1 MKSMSATNSS
11 PEQPGQSGNPGQ
23 PGEFDHAGEFRQS
36 GETPPGI
43 TPAGEAASSAVPDAS
58 AGAAAGVGADGTADG
73 TASGAQ
79 PGEARSSAIMAAG
92 TLVSRILGFGKTWML
107 GAALGLGSTVNDTFI
122 NANNLPNLIFLLV
135 AGGVFNAV
143 LVPQIIKASK
153 APDRGADYI
162 SRLLTLAVLV
172 LLSLTLLVTLLAPF
186 VIELTTQGYS
196 PQQKALA
203 VTFAFWCLPQI
214 FFYGLYALLT
224 QVLNANGAF
233 GPAMWAPILNNI
245 VAILGLG
252 MFIWIFGANVANPHT
267 LDNWGETQTILVAGF
282 STLGVIAQTAILLI
296 PVFRLRL
303 GLRPRFGWRGVGLG
317 HAARLS
323 VWTLL
328 TAAVGQLAFLYVM
341 RIATI
346 PGAERLRLQK
356 AGDLD
361 AAALLPGNAVLEV
374 ASQLYLLPHSII
386 ALSLATVLFNRM
398 TRASQDGN
406 RDELRNALSQ
416 GLRTMAVATVFGA
429 LALFALAGP
438 LGMFFSGGLR
448 TDGVML
454 AQTLTILALSTPFMS
469 ANFMMSRVFYA
480 NEDARTPF
488 YIQLVLA
495 LVNVVAAF
503 FIQFLPIDQIIFAI
517 AILYTGGNILSVI
530 VSAFFLRRLLG
541 HLDGPRIANSYIRM
555 GYAALGSA
563 VAGAGALWLLGNYSP
578 VGFVWTNRL
587 TALVTIVVVGP
598 VMLAVY
604 LLLLKLFRVTELQD
618 LLRPLLGRLGR
629 GAAAPAAAPGG
640 DSGGAASASGRASAP
655 ASSERP
661 TAERATVSMD
671 TGLIPRIS
679 GEFDSASFR
688 AGPAPLPE
696 REEAGNRGEAKY
708 LPEEELPGSTRGGRL
723 RDEIPLPGR
732 RTFQG
737 KPGQNPYFRPGRK
750 RKK

>member
-1 MKSMSATNSS
+1 MKSMSATNFPSDRS
-11 PEQPGQSGNPGQ
+11 GRPDDAAPDGVPPEPAAPDIAQ
-23 PGEFDHAGEFRQS
+23 
-36 GETPPGI
+36 
-43 TPAGEAASSAVPDAS
+43 PAG
-58 AGAAAGVGADGTADG
+58 AGASET
-73 TASGAQ
+73 
-79 PGEARSSAIMAAG
+79 RSSAIMAAG
-92 TLVSRILGFGKTWML
+92 TLVSRFLGFGKTWML
-107 GAALGLGSTVNDTFI
+107 GTALGLGSTVNDTFI

-162 SRLLTLAVLV
+162 SRLLTLAVL
-172 LLSLTLLVTLLAPF
+172 LLFGLTALVTLAAPG

-203 VTFAFWCLPQI
+203 VAFAFWCLPQI

-233 GPAMWAPILNNI
+233 GPAMWAPILNNL
-245 VAILGLG
+245 VAIAGLG
-252 MFIWIFGANVANPHT
+252 MFIWIFGTNELSPHT
-267 LDNWGETQTILVAGF
+267 LDNWGATQTLLVAGF
-282 STLGVIAQTAILLI
+282 STIGVLSQTAILLV
-296 PVFRLRL
+296 PVFRLKL

-346 PGAERLRLQK
+346 PGAERIRLQQ
-356 AGDLD
+356 AGDPS
-361 AAALLPGNAVLEV
+361 AYTLPGNAVLEV

-406 RDELRNALSQ
+406 RAELRDALSH

-448 TDGVML
+448 QDGVML

-488 YIQLVLA
+488 YVQLLLA
-495 LVNVVAAF
+495 VVYVAGAF
-503 FIQFLPIDQIIFAI
+503 AIQFLPVGQIIYAI
-517 AILYTGGNILSVI
+517 AVLYMVGNILSVVI
-530 VSAFFLRRLLG
+530 SAFFLRRMLG
-541 HLDGPRIANSYIRM
+541 HLDGARIANSYIRM

-563 VAGAGALWLLGNYSP
+563 IAGAGALWLMGSYNP
-578 VGFVWTNRL
+578 DGFAWQNRL
-587 TALVTIVVVGP
+587 TALVTVVVVGP
-598 VMLAVY
+598 VMLVVY
-604 LLLLKLFRVTELQD
+604 FFLLKLFRVSELSD
-618 LLRPLLGRLGR
+618 MLRPLLGRLGR
-629 GAAAPAAAPGG
+629 GGRGAAPDAG
-640 DSGGAASASGRASAP
+640 DTPSSPP
-655 ASSERP
+655 AEGVDGEHSHRP
-661 TAERATVSMD
+661 ERATTSVD

-679 GEFDSASFR
+679 GEFDAVSFR
-688 AGPAPLPE
+688 AGPDPE
-696 REEAGNRGEAKY
+696 RGAHRPDTYDGAAVQGADRDY
-708 LPEEELPGSTRGGRL
+708 LPDEDQPGTARGGLL
-723 RDEIPLPGR
+723 REQIPLPGR
-732 RTFQG
+732 RTYQG
-737 KPGQNPYFRPGRK
+737 KAGENPYFRTRRK

>member
-1 MKSMSATNSS
+1 MSASNFPSDQAGRAGGAPDGVPADGVPLDGAPQAAAPLDSATQDSAPAETAHLAAPVDGS
-11 PEQPGQSGNPGQ
+11 PLDGGQ
-23 PGEFDHAGEFRQS
+23 
-36 GETPPGI
+36 
-43 TPAGEAASSAVPDAS
+43 
-58 AGAAAGVGADGTADG
+58 AGAEQ
-73 TASGAQ
+73 AS
-79 PGEARSSAIMAAG
+79 ETRSSAIMAAG
-92 TLVSRILGFGKTWML
+92 TLVSRFLGFGKTWML
-107 GAALGLGSTVNDTFI
+107 GTALGLGSTVNDTFI

-162 SRLLTLAVLV
+162 SRLLTLAVL
-172 LLSLTLLVTLLAPF
+172 LLLGLTALVTLAAPW

-203 VTFAFWCLPQI
+203 VAFAFWCLPQI

-233 GPAMWAPILNNI
+233 GPAMWAPILNNL
-245 VAILGLG
+245 VAIAGLG
-252 MFIWIFGANVANPHT
+252 MFIWIFGSNEINAHT
-267 LDNWGETQTILVAGF
+267 LDNWGDTQTLLVAGF
-282 STLGVIAQTAILLI
+282 STIGVVSQTAILMI
-296 PVFRLRL
+296 PVIRLKL

-317 HAARLS
+317 QAAKLS

-346 PGAERLRLQK
+346 PGAERIRLQQ
-356 AGDLD
+356 AGDP
-361 AAALLPGNAVLEV
+361 AAYMLPGNAVLEV

-406 RDELRNALSQ
+406 RAELRDALSH

-448 TDGVML
+448 QDGVML

-488 YIQLVLA
+488 YIQLLLA
-495 LVNVVAAF
+495 VVYVAGAF
-503 FIQFLPIDQIIFAI
+503 AIQFLPVNQIIYAI
-517 AILYTGGNILSVI
+517 AVLYMVGNILSVVI
-530 VSAFFLRRLLG
+530 SAFFLRRLLG
-541 HLDGPRIANSYIRM
+541 HLDGARIANSYIRM

-563 VAGAGALWLLGNYSP
+563 IAGAGALWLMGSYSP
-578 VGFVWTNRL
+578 DGFAWRDRL
-587 TALVTIVVVGP
+587 TALITVIVVGP
-598 VMLAVY
+598 IMLVAYFV
-604 LLLLKLFRVTELQD
+604 LLKLFRVSELRD

-629 GAAAPAAAPGG
+629 GGAAAPAAEDGTPPSDDTSGAGSDDPRRRAP
-640 DSGGAASASGRASAP
+640 
-655 ASSERP
+655 
-661 TAERATVSMD
+661 ERATTSVD

-679 GEFDSASFR
+679 GEFDAVSFR
-688 AGPAPLPE
+688 AGPVPE
-696 REEAGNRGEAKY
+696 RGAGRREPADGEDHSGGDGTY
-708 LPEEELPGSTRGGRL
+708 LPGEDQPSTARGGLL
-723 RDEIPLPGR
+723 RDQIPLPGR

-737 KPGQNPYFRPGRK
+737 KPGENPNFRPRRP

>member
-1 MKSMSATNSS
+1 MKQMSATNSAS
-11 PEQPGQSGNPGQ
+11 PGSGPT
-23 PGEFDHAGEFRQS
+23 DS
-36 GETPPGI
+36 K
-43 TPAGEAASSAVPDAS
+43 
-58 AGAAAGVGADGTADG
+58 
-73 TASGAQ
+73 GAQ
-79 PGEARSSAIMAAG
+79 RGEARSSAIMAAG
-92 TLVSRILGFGKTWML
+92 TLVSRFLGFGKTWML

-172 LLSLTLLVTLLAPF
+172 LLSLTLLVTLLAPW

-196 PQQKALA
+196 PEQKSLA
-203 VTFAFWCLPQI
+203 VSFAFWCLPQI

-245 VAILGLG
+245 VAIAGLG
-252 MFIWIFGANVANPHT
+252 MFIWVLGPNLTNPHT
-267 LDNWGETQTILVAGF
+267 LDSWGSFQTLLIAGF
-282 STLGVIAQTAILLI
+282 STIGVVAQTAILLV

-317 HAARLS
+317 QAARLS

-346 PGAERLRLQK
+346 PGAERLRLEH
-356 AGDLD
+356 AGDP
-361 AAALLPGNAVLEV
+361 AAELLPGNAVLEV

-398 TRASQDGN
+398 TRASQEGN
-406 RDELRNALSQ
+406 RAGLRDALSH

-438 LGMFFSGGLR
+438 LGMFFSGGER
-448 TDGVML
+448 QDGVML

-488 YIQLVLA
+488 FIQLVLA

-503 FIQFLPIDQIIFAI
+503 AIQFLPFGQIIFAI

-530 VSAFFLRRLLG
+530 VSATFLRRLLG

-563 VAGAGALWLLGNYSP
+563 LTGAVALWLMGSYSAD
-578 VGFVWTNRL
+578 GFAWSGRIE
-587 TALVTIVVVGP
+587 ALVTIVVVGP
-598 VMLAVY
+598 MMLVTY
-604 LLLLKLFRVTELQD
+604 FFLLKIFHVTELRD
-618 LLRPLLGRLGR
+618 LLQPLLGRLGR
-629 GAAAPAAAPGG
+629 GRGSAPAARVTAEAADGIPSDATAPRE
-640 DSGGAASASGRASAP
+640 RATP
-655 ASSERP
+655 
-661 TAERATVSMD
+661 ERATVSVD

-679 GEFDSASFR
+679 GEFDAASFR
-688 AGPAPLPE
+688 AGPQIEEPAENHEQRPPE
-696 REEAGNRGEAKY
+696 STDGY
-708 LPEEELPGSTRGGRL
+708 LPAEDVPNTARGSIVRE
-723 RDEIPLPGR
+723 EIPLPGR
-732 RTFQG
+732 RTYQG
-737 KPGQNPYFRPGRK
+737 TAGHNPYFRHRRK
-750 RKK
+750 RKR

>member
-1 MKSMSATNSS
+1 MKAMSAANPAS
-11 PEQPGQSGNPGQ
+11 PEPGSARSKTEPKAVQQ
-23 PGEFDHAGEFRQS
+23 
-36 GETPPGI
+36 GET
-43 TPAGEAASSAVPDAS
+43 
-58 AGAAAGVGADGTADG
+58 
-73 TASGAQ
+73 
-79 PGEARSSAIMAAG
+79 RSSAIMAAG
-92 TLVSRILGFGKTWML
+92 TLVSRFLGFGKTWML

-172 LLSLTLLVTLLAPF
+172 LLSLTLLVTLLAPW

-196 PQQKALA
+196 AEQKSLA
-203 VTFAFWCLPQI
+203 VSFAFWCLPQI

-233 GPAMWAPILNNI
+233 GPAMWAPIMNNI
-245 VAILGLG
+245 VAIAGLG
-252 MFIWIFGANVANPHT
+252 MFIWILGANIANPHT
-267 LDNWGETQTILVAGF
+267 LDNWGAFQTFLVAGF
-282 STLGVIAQTAILLI
+282 STIGVVAQTAILLI

-303 GLRPRFGWRGVGLG
+303 GLRPKFGWRGVGLG
-317 HAARLS
+317 QAAKLS

-346 PGAERLRLQK
+346 PGAERLRLEH
-356 AGDLD
+356 AGDP
-361 AAALLPGNAVLEV
+361 AAGFMPGNAVLEV

-398 TRASQDGN
+398 ARASQDGN
-406 RDELRNALSQ
+406 RAELRDALSH

-438 LGMFFSGGLR
+438 LGMFFSGGNVQ
-448 TDGVML
+448 DGVML

-495 LVNVVAAF
+495 IVNVVAAF
-503 FIQFLPIDQIIFAI
+503 CIQFLPYDRIIFAI
-517 AILYTGGNILSVI
+517 AILYMAGNILSVI
-530 VSAFFLRRLLG
+530 VSASFLRRLLG

-563 VAGAGALWLLGNYSP
+563 VAGAGALWLMGSYSAD
-578 VGFVWTNRL
+578 GFAWSGRIQ
-587 TALVTIVVVGP
+587 ALVTIIVVGP
-598 VMLAVY
+598 VMLVAY
-604 LLLLKLFRVTELQD
+604 LFLLKLFHVTELRD
-618 LLRPLLGRLGR
+618 LLQPLLGRLGR
-629 GAAAPAAAPGG
+629 RAAPA
-640 DSGGAASASGRASAP
+640 SP
-655 ASSERP
+655 AV
-661 TAERATVSMD
+661 TAEGTAAGTVRDRTTPARATVSVD

-679 GEFDSASFR
+679 GEFDAASFR
-688 AGPAPLPE
+688 AGPQV
-696 REEAGNRGEAKY
+696 EEPTANHSEPQPTSPDGY
-708 LPEEELPGSTRGGRL
+708 LPAEEVPSTARGSVL
-723 RDEIPLPGR
+723 REEIPLPGR
-732 RTFQG
+732 RTYQG
-737 KPGQNPYFRPGRK
+737 TVGRNPYFSRRSQSRR
-750 RKK
+750 RKKR

>member
-1 MKSMSATNSS
+1 MKTMSSAK
-11 PEQPGQSGNPGQ
+11 P
-23 PGEFDHAGEFRQS
+23 
-36 GETPPGI
+36 
-43 TPAGEAASSAVPDAS
+43 TPAHSGSADSQAV
-58 AGAAAGVGADGTADG
+58 
-73 TASGAQ
+73 Q

-92 TLVSRILGFGKTWML
+92 TLVSRFLGFAKTWML
-107 GAALGLGSTVNDTFI
+107 AAALGLGSTVNDTFI

-153 APDRGADYI
+153 APDRGSDYI

-172 LLSLTLLVTLLAPF
+172 LLSLTLLVTLFAPW

-203 VTFAFWCLPQI
+203 VSFAFWCLPQI

-224 QVLNANGAF
+224 QVLNAHGAF

-245 VAILGLG
+245 VAIAGLG
-252 MFIWIFGANVANPHT
+252 MFIGIMGANAVNPHT
-267 LDNWGETQTILVAGF
+267 IENWGSSQTLLVAGF
-282 STLGVIAQTAILLI
+282 STIGVIAQTAILLV

-317 HAARLS
+317 HAAKLS
-323 VWTLL
+323 VWTLA

-346 PGAERLRLQK
+346 PGAERLRLQE
-356 AGDLD
+356 AGDPG
-361 AAALLPGNAVLEV
+361 AAALPGNAVLEV

-398 TRASQDGN
+398 TRASQDG
-406 RDELRNALSQ
+406 DQAALRNALSH

-438 LGMFFSGGLR
+438 LGMFFSGGVR
-448 TDGVML
+448 QDGVML

-488 YIQLVLA
+488 FIQLVLA

-503 FIQFLPIDQIIFAI
+503 LIQFLPFDQIIFAI
-517 AILYTGGNILSVI
+517 AILYTFGNILSVI
-530 VSAFFLRRLLG
+530 VSAAFLRRLLG

-563 VAGAGALWLLGNYSP
+563 LAGAVALWLLGSYHPDGFAWSSP
-578 VGFVWTNRL
+578 IAAF
-587 TALVTIVVVGP
+587 VTIAVVGP
-598 VMLAVY
+598 VMLAAY
-604 LLLLKLFRVTELQD
+604 LVLLKLFRVTELRD
-618 LLRPLLGRLGR
+618 LLQPLMGRLRRGNAPGAGPEDGR
-629 GAAAPAAAPGG
+629 AAPSHGLDTAAGQP
-640 DSGGAASASGRASAP
+640 
-655 ASSERP
+655 RP
-661 TAERATVSMD
+661 ERATVSVD

-679 GEFDSASFR
+679 GEFDAASFR
-688 AGPAPLPE
+688 AGPDLALQDEFAGRGTEPE
-696 REEAGNRGEAKY
+696 GGY
-708 LPEEELPGSTRGGRL
+708 LPDEDVPSTAQGGLGRG
-723 RDEIPLPGR
+723 DVPLPGR
-732 RTFQG
+732 RTYQG
-737 KPGQNPYFRPGRK
+737 PVGRNPYFPFGH
-750 RKK
+750 KKKK

>member
-1 MKSMSATNSS
+1 MKTMSPAKSTPSS
-11 PEQPGQSGNPGQ
+11 SG
-23 PGEFDHAGEFRQS
+23 
-36 GETPPGI
+36 
-43 TPAGEAASSAVPDAS
+43 AASSP
-58 AGAAAGVGADGTADG
+58 AAH
-73 TASGAQ
+73 
-79 PGEARSSAIMAAG
+79 PGETRSSAVMAAG
-92 TLVSRILGFGKTWML
+92 TLVSRFLGFGKTWML

-172 LLSLTLLVTLLAPF
+172 LLTLTLLVTLLAPW

-196 PQQKALA
+196 PQQKSLA
-203 VTFAFWCLPQI
+203 VSFAFWCLPQI

-233 GPAMWAPILNNI
+233 GPAMWAPIMNNI
-245 VAILGLG
+245 VAIAGLG
-252 MFIWIFGANVANPHT
+252 MFIGILGANVSNPHT
-267 LDNWGETQTILVAGF
+267 LDNWGAFQTFLVAGF
-282 STLGVIAQTAILLI
+282 STIGVIAQTAILLI
-296 PVFRLRL
+296 PVLRLKL

-317 HAARLS
+317 QAARLS
-323 VWTLL
+323 VWTLA

-346 PGAERLRLQK
+346 PGAERLRLEH
-356 AGDLD
+356 AGDP
-361 AAALLPGNAVLEV
+361 AADTLPGNAVLEV

-406 RDELRNALSQ
+406 RNELRSALSH

-438 LGMFFSGGLR
+438 LGMFFSGGER
-448 TDGVML
+448 QDGVML

-488 YIQLVLA
+488 MIQLVLA

-503 FIQFLPIDQIIFAI
+503 LIQFLPFDQIIFAI

-541 HLDGPRIANSYIRM
+541 HLDGPRVANSYIRM

-563 VAGAGALWLLGNYSP
+563 IAAALALWLMGSYNP
-578 VGFVWTNRL
+578 DGFAWSSRPA
-587 TALVTIVVVGP
+587 ALVTIVVVGP

-604 LLLLKLFRVTELQD
+604 LFLLRIFHVTELRD
-618 LLRPLLGRLGR
+618 LLQPLLGRLRRGPAAEPGPR
-629 GAAAPAAAPGG
+629 TPAEGAAA
-640 DSGGAASASGRASAP
+640 
-655 ASSERP
+655 ERP
-661 TAERATVSMD
+661 TPGRATVSVD

-679 GEFDSASFR
+679 GEFDAASFR
-688 AGPAPLPE
+688 AGPDLRGRDDFPDGQAAG
-696 REEAGNRGEAKY
+696 REAGY
-708 LPEEELPGSTRGGRL
+708 LPEEDLPATAQGGLGRA
-723 RDEIPLPGR
+723 EIPLPGR
-732 RTFQG
+732 RTYQG
-737 KPGQNPYFRPGRK
+737 PAGHNPHFPSE
-750 RKK
+750 RKKKK

>member
-1 MKSMSATNSS
+1 MSATNFPSDKAR
-11 PEQPGQSGNPGQ
+11 G
-23 PGEFDHAGEFRQS
+23 AGETQ
-36 GETPPGI
+36 PN
-43 TPAGEAASSAVPDAS
+43 A
-58 AGAAAGVGADGTADG
+58 
-73 TASGAQ
+73 AQ
-79 PGEARSSAIMAAG
+79 PGETRSSAIMAAG
-92 TLVSRILGFGKTWML
+92 TLVSRFLGFGKTWML
-107 GAALGLGSTVNDTFI
+107 GAALGLSSTVNDTFI

-162 SRLLTLAVLV
+162 SRLLTLAVL
-172 LLSLTLLVTLLAPF
+172 LLLGLTALVTLAAPW
-186 VIELTTQGYS
+186 IIDLTTQGYS
-196 PQQKALA
+196 PQQKSLA
-203 VTFAFWCLPQI
+203 IAFAFWCLPQI

-233 GPAMWAPILNNI
+233 GPAMWAPILNNV
-245 VAILGLG
+245 VAIGGLG
-252 MFIWIFGANVANPHT
+252 MFIWIYGANEINPHT
-267 LDNWGETQTILVAGF
+267 LDNWGPSQTLLVAGF
-282 STLGVIAQTAILLI
+282 SSIGVVAQTAILLI
-296 PVFRLRL
+296 PVFRLKL

-317 HAARLS
+317 QAAKLS

-346 PGAERLRLQK
+346 PGAERLRLER
-356 AGDLD
+356 AGDP
-361 AAALLPGNAVLEV
+361 AADFLPGNAVLEV

-406 RDELRNALSQ
+406 KAELRDALSH

-438 LGMFFSGGLR
+438 LGMFFSGGEKQ
-448 TDGVML
+448 DGVML

-488 YIQLVLA
+488 YIQLLLA
-495 LVNVVAAF
+495 VVYVAGAF
-503 FIQFLPIDQIIFAI
+503 AIQFLPVGQVIYAI
-517 AILYTGGNILSVI
+517 AILYMVGNILSVVI
-530 VSAFFLRRLLG
+530 SAFFLRRLLG

-555 GYAALGSA
+555 GYAGLGSA
-563 VAGAGALWLLGNYSP
+563 LAGAGALWLMGSYSP
-578 VGFVWTNRL
+578 DGFAWRDRL
-587 TALVTIVVVGP
+587 AALVTVVVVGP
-598 VMLAVY
+598 VMLVAY
-604 LLLLKLFRVTELQD
+604 LFLLKIFHVSELRD
-618 LLRPLLGRLGR
+618 LMRPLMGRLGR
-629 GAAAPAAAPGG
+629 PAPAGPTDTGPGTPPSPA
-640 DSGGAASASGRASAP
+640 SGGTPGTGHATP
-655 ASSERP
+655 ERTTP
-661 TAERATVSMD
+661 ERATVSVD

-679 GEFDSASFR
+679 GEFDAVSFR
-688 AGPAPLPE
+688 AGPVPE
-696 REEAGNRGEAKY
+696 RAPEPVLPVGPGNGAGGEY
-708 LPEEELPGSTRGGRL
+708 LPAEDVPGTARGGLL

-737 KPGQNPYFRPGRK
+737 PAGQNPHFKPRRP

>member
-1 MKSMSATNSS
+1 MSATNFPSDRS
-11 PEQPGQSGNPGQ
+11 GRPDDAAPDGVPPEPAAPDQP
-23 PGEFDHAGEFRQS
+23 A
-36 GETPPGI
+36 
-43 TPAGEAASSAVPDAS
+43 
-58 AGAAAGVGADGTADG
+58 
-73 TASGAQ
+73 ASGAS
-79 PGEARSSAIMAAG
+79 ETRSSAIMAAG
-92 TLVSRILGFGKTWML
+92 TLVSRFLGFGKTWML
-107 GAALGLGSTVNDTFI
+107 GTALGLGSTVNDTFI

-162 SRLLTLAVLV
+162 SRLLTLAVL
-172 LLSLTLLVTLLAPF
+172 LLLGLTALVTLAAPA

-233 GPAMWAPILNNI
+233 GPAMWAPILNNV
-245 VAILGLG
+245 VAIAGLG
-252 MFIWIFGANVANPHT
+252 MFIWIFGTNEFNPHT
-267 LDNWGETQTILVAGF
+267 LDNWGSTQTLLVAGF
-282 STLGVIAQTAILLI
+282 STIGVLSQTAILMV
-296 PVFRLRL
+296 PVFRLKL

-323 VWTLL
+323 IWTLL

-346 PGAERLRLQK
+346 PGAERIRLQQ
-356 AGDLD
+356 AGDP
-361 AAALLPGNAVLEV
+361 AAGILPGNAVLEV

-406 RDELRNALSQ
+406 RAELRDALSH

-438 LGMFFSGGLR
+438 LGMFFSGGSR
-448 TDGVML
+448 QDGVML

-488 YIQLVLA
+488 YVQLLLA
-495 LVNVVAAF
+495 VVYVAGAF
-503 FIQFLPIDQIIFAI
+503 AIQFLPVGQIIYAI
-517 AILYTGGNILSVI
+517 AVLYMVGNILSVVI
-530 VSAFFLRRLLG
+530 SAFFLRRMLG
-541 HLDGPRIANSYIRM
+541 HLDGARIANSYIRM

-563 VAGAGALWLLGNYSP
+563 IAGAGALWLMGSYTP
-578 VGFVWTNRL
+578 DGFAWQNRL
-587 TALVTIVVVGP
+587 TALVTVVVVGP
-598 VMLAVY
+598 VMLVVY
-604 LLLLKLFRVTELQD
+604 FFLLRLFRVSELSD
-618 LLRPLLGRLGR
+618 MLRPLLGRFGR
-629 GAAAPAAAPGG
+629 GGPAPASDAG
-640 DSGGAASASGRASAP
+640 DTPSSAP
-655 ASSERP
+655 ANGSNAEPGRRP
-661 TAERATVSMD
+661 ERATTSVD

-679 GEFDSASFR
+679 GEFDAVSFR
-688 AGPAPLPE
+688 AGPDPE
-696 REEAGNRGEAKY
+696 
-708 LPEEELPGSTRGGRL
+708 RGGRHPETYDGGAPQGADADYL
-723 RDEIPLPGR
+723 PAEDQPSTARGGLLSEEIPLPGR
-732 RTFQG
+732 RTYQG
-737 KPGQNPYFRPGRK
+737 KAGENPYFKNRRP

>member
-1 MKSMSATNSS
+1 MSSAKPT
-11 PEQPGQSGNPGQ
+11 PAHSGAA
-23 PGEFDHAGEFRQS
+23 DSKAVQS
-36 GETPPGI
+36 GE
-43 TPAGEAASSAVPDAS
+43 V
-58 AGAAAGVGADGTADG
+58 
-73 TASGAQ
+73 
-79 PGEARSSAIMAAG
+79 RSSAIMAAG
-92 TLVSRILGFGKTWML
+92 TLVSRFLGFAKTWML
-107 GAALGLGSTVNDTFI
+107 AAALGLGSTVNDTFI

-153 APDRGADYI
+153 APDKGSDYI

-172 LLSLTLLVTLLAPF
+172 LLALTLAVTLLAPW

-203 VTFAFWCLPQI
+203 VSFAFWCLPQI

-224 QVLNANGAF
+224 QVLNAHGAF

-245 VAILGLG
+245 VAIAGLG
-252 MFIWIFGANVANPHT
+252 MFIWMFGVNVANPHT
-267 LDNWGETQTILVAGF
+267 LDTWDSTQTFLVAGF
-282 STLGVIAQTAILLI
+282 STIGVIAQTAILLI

-323 VWTLL
+323 VWTLA

-346 PGAERLRLQK
+346 PGAERLRLEQ
-356 AGDLD
+356 AGDP
-361 AAALLPGNAVLEV
+361 AADTLPGNAVLEV

-398 TRASQDGN
+398 TRASQDG
-406 RDELRNALSQ
+406 DHAALRNALSH

-438 LGMFFSGGLR
+438 LGMFFSGGDKQ
-448 TDGVML
+448 DGVML

-488 YIQLVLA
+488 FIQLVLA

-503 FIQFLPIDQIIFAI
+503 SIQFLPFDQIIFAI

-530 VSAFFLRRLLG
+530 VSAVFLRRLLG

-563 VAGAGALWLLGNYSP
+563 LAGAGALWLLGSYSP
-578 VGFVWTNRL
+578 DGFAWSTPIA
-587 TALVTIVVVGP
+587 ALVTIAVVGP
-598 VMLAVY
+598 VMLAAY
-604 LLLLKLFRVTELQD
+604 LLLLKLFRVTELSD
-618 LLRPLLGRLGR
+618 LLQPLLGGCAAGRPRSPAPMSCRTAPPQRGR
-629 GAAAPAAAPGG
+629 GPNAPRSRWTP
-640 DSGGAASASGRASAP
+640 
-655 ASSERP
+655 
-661 TAERATVSMD
+661 
-671 TGLIPRIS
+671 
-679 GEFDSASFR
+679 ASFR
-688 AGPAPLPE
+688 EFRGIRRRILPC
-696 REEAGNRGEAKY
+696 
-708 LPEEELPGSTRGGRL
+708 
-723 RDEIPLPGR
+723 
-732 RTFQG
+732 
-737 KPGQNPYFRPGRK
+737 RPGPW
-750 RKK
+750 

>member
-1 MKSMSATNSS
+1 MKTMSAAKPSS
-11 PEQPGQSGNPGQ
+11 EK
-23 PGEFDHAGEFRQS
+23 
-36 GETPPGI
+36 
-43 TPAGEAASSAVPDAS
+43 PAPS
-58 AGAAAGVGADGTADG
+58 GAAA
-73 TASGAQ
+73 AQ
-79 PGEARSSAIMAAG
+79 AAHPGEARSSAVMAAG
-92 TLVSRILGFGKTWML
+92 TLVSRFLGFGKTWML
-107 GAALGLGSTVNDTFI
+107 AAALGLGSTVTDTFI

-162 SRLLTLAVLV
+162 SRLLTLAVIV
-172 LLSLTLLVTLLAPF
+172 LLSLTLLVTLLAPW

-196 PQQKALA
+196 PQQKSLA
-203 VTFAFWCLPQI
+203 VSFAFWCLPQI

-245 VAILGLG
+245 VAIAGLG
-252 MFIWIFGANVANPHT
+252 MFIWILGDASNPHT
-267 LDNWGETQTILVAGF
+267 LDNWGPFQTFLVAGF
-282 STLGVIAQTAILLI
+282 STIGVIAQTAILLV

-317 HAARLS
+317 QAAKLS
-323 VWTLL
+323 VWTLA
-328 TAAVGQLAFLYVM
+328 TAAAGQLAFLYVM

-346 PGAERLRLQK
+346 PGAERLRLDR
-356 AGDLD
+356 AGDH
-361 AAALLPGNAVLEV
+361 AAAATLPGNAVLEV

-406 RDELRNALSQ
+406 RAELRRALSH

-438 LGMFFSGGLR
+438 LGMFFSGGHR
-448 TDGVML
+448 QDGVML

-488 YIQLVLA
+488 FIQLVLA
-495 LVNVVAAF
+495 VVNVVAAF
-503 FIQFLPIDQIIFAI
+503 FIQFLPFDQIIFAI
-517 AILYTGGNILSVI
+517 ALLYTGGNILSVI

-541 HLDGPRIANSYIRM
+541 NLDGPRVASSYIRM

-563 VAGAGALWLLGNYSP
+563 VAGAGALWLLGSYNP
-578 VGFVWTNRL
+578 DGFAWSSRPA
-587 TALVTIVVVGP
+587 ALVTVVVVGP
-598 VMLAVY
+598 AMLAVY
-604 LLLLKLFRVTELQD
+604 FVLLKVLRVTELRD
-618 LLRPLLGRLGR
+618 LLQPLLGRLR
-629 GAAAPAAAPGG
+629 RTPAAPGPETG
-640 DSGGAASASGRASAP
+640 PDTGGVAAVRRVPAPDRAAP
-655 ASSERP
+655 
-661 TAERATVSMD
+661 ERATTSVD

-679 GEFDSASFR
+679 GEFDAASFR
-688 AGPAPLPE
+688 AGPEL
-696 REEAGNRGEAKY
+696 RGGDAQGWGAHGGY
-708 LPEEELPGSTRGGRL
+708 LPEEELPSTAQGSQGRP
-723 RDEIPLPGR
+723 EIPLPGR
-732 RTFQG
+732 RTYQG
-737 KPGQNPYFRPGRK
+737 QAGHNPYFPFGR
-750 RKK
+750 RKKK

>member
-1 MKSMSATNSS
+1 MKAMSAANQAS
-11 PEQPGQSGNPGQ
+11 PEPG
-23 PGEFDHAGEFRQS
+23 
-36 GETPPGI
+36 
-43 TPAGEAASSAVPDAS
+43 SAESKTESRTV
-58 AGAAAGVGADGTADG
+58 
-73 TASGAQ
+73 Q
-79 PGEARSSAIMAAG
+79 HGEARSSAIMAAG
-92 TLVSRILGFGKTWML
+92 TLVSRFLGFGKTWML
-107 GAALGLGSTVNDTFI
+107 GFALGLGSTVNDTFI

-153 APDRGADYI
+153 GPDRGADYI

-172 LLSLTLLVTLLAPF
+172 LLSLTLVVTLLAPW

-196 PQQKALA
+196 PEQKSLA
-203 VTFAFWCLPQI
+203 VSFAFWCLPQI

-233 GPAMWAPILNNI
+233 GPAMWAPILNNV
-245 VAILGLG
+245 VAIAGLG
-252 MFIWIFGANVANPHT
+252 MFMVILGPNLTNPHT
-267 LDNWGETQTILVAGF
+267 LDNWGPTQTFLVAGF
-282 STLGVIAQTAILLI
+282 STIGVVAQTAILLV

-317 HAARLS
+317 QAAKLS

-346 PGAERLRLQK
+346 PGAERLRLEH
-356 AGDLD
+356 AGEL
-361 AAALLPGNAVLEV
+361 AAAAMLPGNAVLEV

-398 TRASQDGN
+398 TRAVQDGN
-406 RDELRNALSQ
+406 RNELRDALSH

-438 LGMFFSGGLR
+438 LGMFFSGGKEQ
-448 TDGVML
+448 DGVML

-503 FIQFLPIDQIIFAI
+503 SIQFLPVGQIIFAI

-530 VSAFFLRRLLG
+530 VSAHFLRRLLG

-563 VAGAGALWLLGNYSP
+563 VAGAGALWLMGSYSAD
-578 VGFVWTNRL
+578 GFAWSGRIE
-587 TALVTIVVVGP
+587 ALVTIVIVGP
-598 VMLAVY
+598 VMLVVY
-604 LLLLKLFRVTELQD
+604 LFLLKLFHVTELRD
-618 LLRPLLGRLGR
+618 LLQPLLGRLGR
-629 GAAAPAAAPGG
+629 RAGATAAQAGSATGTPAGTVRETAAP
-640 DSGGAASASGRASAP
+640 
-655 ASSERP
+655 
-661 TAERATVSMD
+661 ERATVSVD

-679 GEFDSASFR
+679 GEFDAASFR
-688 AGPAPLPE
+688 AGPQVEGPADDHSAPQP
-696 REEAGNRGEAKY
+696 ASPDGY
-708 LPEEELPGSTRGGRL
+708 LPAEEVPNTARGSFARE
-723 RDEIPLPGR
+723 EIPLPGR
-732 RTFQG
+732 RTYQG
-737 KPGQNPYFRPGRK
+737 TAGRNPYFSRRPESR
-750 RKK
+750 RKKKR

>member
-1 MKSMSATNSS
+1 MSATNFPSDKAGR
-11 PEQPGQSGNPGQ
+11 PG
-23 PGEFDHAGEFRQS
+23 D
-36 GETPPGI
+36 
-43 TPAGEAASSAVPDAS
+43 AVPDGVPPEPAGPDTTPGAVAAS
-58 AGAAAGVGADGTADG
+58 ET
-73 TASGAQ
+73 
-79 PGEARSSAIMAAG
+79 RSSAIMAAG
-92 TLVSRILGFGKTWML
+92 TLVSRFLGFGKTWML
-107 GAALGLGSTVNDTFI
+107 GTALGLGSTVNDTFI

-162 SRLLTLAVLV
+162 SRLLTLAVL
-172 LLSLTLLVTLLAPF
+172 LLLGLTALVTLAAPW
-186 VIELTTQGYS
+186 VIELTTQGYT

-203 VTFAFWCLPQI
+203 VAFAFWCLPQI

-233 GPAMWAPILNNI
+233 GPAMWAPILNNL
-245 VAILGLG
+245 VAIAGLG
-252 MFIWIFGANVANPHT
+252 MFIWIFGANEVNPHT
-267 LDNWGETQTILVAGF
+267 LDNWGDTQTLLVAGF
-282 STLGVIAQTAILLI
+282 STIGVVSQTAILMI
-296 PVFRLRL
+296 PVMRLKL
-303 GLRPRFGWRGVGLG
+303 GIRPRFGWRGVGLG
-317 HAARLS
+317 QAARLS

-346 PGAERLRLQK
+346 PGAERIRLQQ
-356 AGDLD
+356 AGDP
-361 AAALLPGNAVLEV
+361 AAYMLPGNAVLEV

-406 RDELRNALSQ
+406 RDELRDALSH

-448 TDGVML
+448 QDGVML

-488 YIQLVLA
+488 YVQLLLA
-495 LVNVVAAF
+495 VVYVAGAF
-503 FIQFLPIDQIIFAI
+503 AIQFLPVTQIIYAI
-517 AILYTGGNILSVI
+517 AVLYMVGNILSVVI
-530 VSAFFLRRLLG
+530 SAWFLRRLLG

-563 VAGAGALWLLGNYSP
+563 IAGAGALWLLGSYSP
-578 VGFVWTNRL
+578 DGFAWRDRL
-587 TALVTIVVVGP
+587 TALITVVVVGP
-598 VMLAVY
+598 IMLVAY
-604 LLLLKLFRVTELQD
+604 FFLLKLFRVSELRD

-629 GAAAPAAAPGG
+629 GGPAAPPAEGGTPPSDSSPGSG
-640 DSGGAASASGRASAP
+640 PDSPSGSPTGGRQHP
-655 ASSERP
+655 
-661 TAERATVSMD
+661 ERATTSVD

-679 GEFDSASFR
+679 GEFDAVSFR
-688 AGPAPLPE
+688 AGPAPE
-696 REEAGNRGEAKY
+696 QEAPGRGVRGKEPLDGDGPPTSDGDY
-708 LPEEELPGSTRGGRL
+708 LPGEDQPSTARGGFL
-723 RDEIPLPGR
+723 REQIPLPGR

-737 KPGQNPYFRPGRK
+737 KPGENPHFKPRK
-750 RKK
+750 PRKK

>member
-1 MKSMSATNSS
+1 MSAAKPVSS
-11 PEQPGQSGNPGQ
+11 NPG
-23 PGEFDHAGEFRQS
+23 A
-36 GETPPGI
+36 
-43 TPAGEAASSAVPDAS
+43 
-58 AGAAAGVGADGTADG
+58 AGAKTA
-73 TASGAQ
+73 Q
-79 PGEARSSAIMAAG
+79 HGEARSSAIMAAG
-92 TLVSRILGFGKTWML
+92 TLVSRFLGFGKTWML

-172 LLSLTLLVTLLAPF
+172 LLSLTLLVTLLAPW

-196 PQQKALA
+196 PEQKSLA
-203 VTFAFWCLPQI
+203 VSFAFWCLPQI

-245 VAILGLG
+245 VAIAGLG
-252 MFIWIFGANVANPHT
+252 MFIWILGANVTNPHT
-267 LDNWGETQTILVAGF
+267 LDTWGPFQTLLVAGF
-282 STLGVIAQTAILLI
+282 STIGVVAQTAILLV

-317 HAARLS
+317 QAAKLS

-346 PGAERLRLQK
+346 PGAERLRLQH
-356 AGDLD
+356 AGDP
-361 AAALLPGNAVLEV
+361 AAELLPGNAVLEV

-398 TRASQDGN
+398 TRASQEGDRAG
-406 RDELRNALSQ
+406 LREALSH

-448 TDGVML
+448 QDGVML

-488 YIQLVLA
+488 YIQLILA

-503 FIQFLPIDQIIFAI
+503 FIQFLPFGQIIFAI
-517 AILYTGGNILSVI
+517 AVLYTGGNILSVV
-530 VSAFFLRRLLG
+530 VSAFFLRRMLG
-541 HLDGPRIANSYIRM
+541 NLDGPRIANSYIRM

-563 VAGAGALWLLGNYSP
+563 LTGAVALWLMGSYNAD
-578 VGFVWTNRL
+578 GFAWINRL
-587 TALVTIVVVGP
+587 TALVTVVVVGP
-598 VMLAVY
+598 VMLATY
-604 LLLLKLFRVTELQD
+604 LLLLKLFRVTELRD
-618 LLRPLLGRLGR
+618 LLQPLLGRLGR
-629 GAAAPAAAPGG
+629 GSLPAAAPVPA
-640 DSGGAASASGRASAP
+640 DSARVGSAAKRGTP
-655 ASSERP
+655 
-661 TAERATVSMD
+661 ERATVSVD

-679 GEFDSASFR
+679 GEFDAASFR
-688 AGPAPLPE
+688 AGPRVE
-696 REEAGNRGEAKY
+696 RGADHGEDVPAGLKEGY
-708 LPEEELPGSTRGGRL
+708 LPSEDIPNTARGNLVRE
-723 RDEIPLPGR
+723 EIPLPGR
-732 RTFQG
+732 RTYQG
-737 KPGQNPYFRPGRK
+737 AAGRNPYFRK
-750 RKK
+750 DRKKKR

>member
-1 MKSMSATNSS
+1 MSATNFPSDKAR
-11 PEQPGQSGNPGQ
+11 G
-23 PGEFDHAGEFRQS
+23 D
-36 GETPPGI
+36 GETQPN
-43 TPAGEAASSAVPDAS
+43 A
-58 AGAAAGVGADGTADG
+58 
-73 TASGAQ
+73 AQ
-79 PGEARSSAIMAAG
+79 PGETRSSAIMAAG
-92 TLVSRILGFGKTWML
+92 TLVSRFLGFGKTWML
-107 GAALGLGSTVNDTFI
+107 GAALGLSSTVNDTFI

-172 LLSLTLLVTLLAPF
+172 LVGLTALVTLAAPW
-186 VIELTTQGYS
+186 IIDLTTQGYS
-196 PQQKALA
+196 PPQKALA
-203 VTFAFWCLPQI
+203 IAFAFWCLPQI

-233 GPAMWAPILNNI
+233 GPAMWAPILNNL
-245 VAILGLG
+245 VAIGGLG
-252 MFIWIFGANVANPHT
+252 MFIWIYGANEINPHT
-267 LDNWGETQTILVAGF
+267 LDNWGPTQTLFVAGF
-282 STLGVIAQTAILLI
+282 STIGVVAQTAILLV

-317 HAARLS
+317 QAAKLS

-346 PGAERLRLQK
+346 PGAERLRLER
-356 AGDLD
+356 AGDP
-361 AAALLPGNAVLEV
+361 AADFLPGNAVLEV

-406 RDELRNALSQ
+406 RAELREALSH

-438 LGMFFSGGLR
+438 LGMFFSGGDKQ
-448 TDGVML
+448 DGVML

-488 YIQLVLA
+488 YIQLLLA
-495 LVNVVAAF
+495 VVYVAGAF
-503 FIQFLPIDQIIFAI
+503 AIQFLPVGQVIYAI
-517 AILYTGGNILSVI
+517 AILYMVGNILSVI
-530 VSAFFLRRLLG
+530 ISAYFLRRLLG

-555 GYAALGSA
+555 GYAGLGSA
-563 VAGAGALWLLGNYSP
+563 IAGAGALWLMGSYSP
-578 VGFVWTNRL
+578 DGFAWSDRL
-587 TALVTIVVVGP
+587 AALVTVIVVGP
-598 VMLAVY
+598 VMLVAY
-604 LLLLKLFRVTELQD
+604 LFLLKIFHVSELRD

-629 GAAAPAAAPGG
+629 APAGPTDSAPGTP
-640 DSGGAASASGRASAP
+640 SASGSGGT
-655 ASSERP
+655 SETGPP
-661 TAERATVSMD
+661 TPERTTPERATVSVD

-679 GEFDSASFR
+679 GEFDAVSFR
-688 AGPAPLPE
+688 AGPVPDAAPE
-696 REEAGNRGEAKY
+696 RTAVASPSADAGNGAEGGY
-708 LPEEELPGSTRGGRL
+708 LPAEDVPGTARGGRL
-723 RDEIPLPGR
+723 REEIPLPGR
-732 RTFQG
+732 RTYQG
-737 KPGQNPYFRPGRK
+737 PAGQNPHFKQRRP

>member
-1 MKSMSATNSS
+1 
-11 PEQPGQSGNPGQ
+11 
-23 PGEFDHAGEFRQS
+23 
-36 GETPPGI
+36 
-43 TPAGEAASSAVPDAS
+43 
-58 AGAAAGVGADGTADG
+58 
-73 TASGAQ
+73 
-79 PGEARSSAIMAAG
+79 MAAG
-92 TLVSRILGFGKTWML
+92 TLVSRFLGFAKTWML
-107 GAALGLGSTVNDTFI
+107 AAALGLGSTVNDTFI

-153 APDRGADYI
+153 APDKGADYI

-172 LLSLTLLVTLLAPF
+172 LLVLTLLVTLLAPQ
-186 VIELTTQGYS
+186 VIQLTTQGYS

-203 VTFAFWCLPQI
+203 VSFAFWCLPQI

-224 QVLNANGAF
+224 QVLNAHGAF
-233 GPAMWAPILNNI
+233 GPAMWAPIVNNI
-245 VAILGLG
+245 VAIAGLG
-252 MFIWIFGANVANPHT
+252 MFIAIMGANAANPHT
-267 LDNWGETQTILVAGF
+267 IDNWGSTQTILVAGF
-282 STLGVIAQTAILLI
+282 ATIGVVTQTAVLLI

-317 HAARLS
+317 HAAKLS
-323 VWTLL
+323 VWTLA

-346 PGAERLRLQK
+346 PGAERLRLAQ
-356 AGDLD
+356 AGDP
-361 AAALLPGNAVLEV
+361 AAASIPGNAVLEV

-398 TRASQDGN
+398 TRASQNGD
-406 RDELRNALSQ
+406 RAALRSALSH

-438 LGMFFSGGLR
+438 LGMFFSGGVR
-448 TDGVML
+448 VDGVML

-488 YIQLVLA
+488 FIQLVLA

-503 FIQFLPIDQIIFAI
+503 AIQFLPFDQIIFAI

-530 VSAFFLRRLLG
+530 VSATFLRRLLG

-563 VAGAGALWLLGNYSP
+563 LAGAVALWMLGSYNPDGYAWSD
-578 VGFVWTNRL
+578 RIA
-587 TALVTIVVVGP
+587 ALVTIVVVGP
-598 VMLAVY
+598 VMMVAY
-604 LLLLKLFRVTELQD
+604 FLLLKLFRVTELQD
-618 LLRPLLGRLGR
+618 LLQPLLGRLR
-629 GAAAPAAAPGG
+629 RRAVEPSAEPGTG
-640 DSGGAASASGRASAP
+640 PQAGGAPEVRRAP
-655 ASSERP
+655 
-661 TAERATVSMD
+661 ERATISVD

-679 GEFDSASFR
+679 GGFDAESFR
-688 AGPAPLPE
+688 AGPDI
-696 REEAGNRGEAKY
+696 REEDSLPYGRPSGPEGGY
-708 LPEEELPGSTRGGRL
+708 LPAEDVPSTAQGGLGRG
-723 RDEIPLPGR
+723 DVPLPGR
-732 RTFQG
+732 RTYQG
-737 KPGQNPYFRPGRK
+737 PAGHNPYFPFA
-750 RKK
+750 RKKKK

>member
-1 MKSMSATNSS
+1 MSATNPPSDKPGRAAPSETSS
-11 PEQPGQSGNPGQ
+11 
-23 PGEFDHAGEFRQS
+23 
-36 GETPPGI
+36 ET
-43 TPAGEAASSAVPDAS
+43 
-58 AGAAAGVGADGTADG
+58 
-73 TASGAQ
+73 
-79 PGEARSSAIMAAG
+79 RSSAIMAAG
-92 TLVSRILGFGKTWML
+92 TLVSRFLGFGKTWML
-107 GAALGLGSTVNDTFI
+107 GAALGLSSTVNDTFI

-162 SRLLTLAVLV
+162 SRLLTLAVL
-172 LLSLTLLVTLLAPF
+172 LLLGLTALVTLAAPL
-186 VIELTTQGYS
+186 IIDLTTQGYS
-196 PQQKALA
+196 PQQKSLA
-203 VTFAFWCLPQI
+203 IAFAFWCLPQI

-233 GPAMWAPILNNI
+233 GPAMWAPILNNL
-245 VAILGLG
+245 VAIGGLG
-252 MFIWIFGANVANPHT
+252 MFIWIYGANEINSHT
-267 LDNWGETQTILVAGF
+267 LDNWGPSQTLFVAGF
-282 STLGVIAQTAILLI
+282 STIGVVAQTAILLI
-296 PVFRLRL
+296 PVFRLKL

-317 HAARLS
+317 QAAKLS

-346 PGAERLRLQK
+346 PGAERLRLEQ
-356 AGDLD
+356 AGDP
-361 AAALLPGNAVLEV
+361 AADFLPGNAVLEV

-406 RDELRNALSQ
+406 KAELRDALSH

-438 LGMFFSGGLR
+438 LGMFFSGGEKQ
-448 TDGVML
+448 DGVML

-488 YIQLVLA
+488 YIQLLLA
-495 LVNVVAAF
+495 VVYVAGAF
-503 FIQFLPIDQIIFAI
+503 AIQFLPVGQVIYAI
-517 AILYTGGNILSVI
+517 AILYMIGNILSVVI
-530 VSAFFLRRLLG
+530 SAFFLRRLLG

-563 VAGAGALWLLGNYSP
+563 IAGAGALWLMGSYSAG
-578 VGFVWTNRL
+578 GFAWKDRL
-587 TALVTIVVVGP
+587 AALVTVIVVGP
-598 VMLAVY
+598 IMLVAYVF
-604 LLLLKLFRVTELQD
+604 LLKVFHVAELRD
-618 LLRPLLGRLGR
+618 LMRPLLGRLGR
-629 GAAAPAAAPGG
+629 GTGP
-640 DSGGAASASGRASAP
+640 SGGGGTPSSAAGADVSGT
-655 ASSERP
+655 ERP
-661 TAERATVSMD
+661 TPERATVAVD

-679 GEFDSASFR
+679 GEFDAASFR
-688 AGPAPLPE
+688 AGPVPEQQAAPTAPADGAQGE
-696 REEAGNRGEAKY
+696 TEAVANGGTETAAGY
-708 LPEEELPGSTRGGRL
+708 LPAEDVPGTARGGLL

-737 KPGQNPYFRPGRK
+737 QAGQNPHFRPRRP

>member
-1 MKSMSATNSS
+1 
-11 PEQPGQSGNPGQ
+11 
-23 PGEFDHAGEFRQS
+23 
-36 GETPPGI
+36 
-43 TPAGEAASSAVPDAS
+43 
-58 AGAAAGVGADGTADG
+58 
-73 TASGAQ
+73 
-79 PGEARSSAIMAAG
+79 MAAG
-92 TLVSRILGFGKTWML
+92 TLVSRFLGFGKTWML

-143 LVPQIIKASK
+143 LVPQIIKASA

-162 SRLLTLAVLV
+162 SRLLTLAILV
-172 LLSLTLLVTLLAPF
+172 LLALTLLVTLLAPW

-196 PQQKALA
+196 PQQKSLA
-203 VTFAFWCLPQI
+203 VSFAFWCLPQI

-245 VAILGLG
+245 VAIAGLG
-252 MFIWIFGANVANPHT
+252 MFIGIFGANVANPHT
-267 LDNWGETQTILVAGF
+267 LDNWGPSQTFLVAGF
-282 STLGVIAQTAILLI
+282 STIGVIAQTAILLV

-317 HAARLS
+317 QAAKLS
-323 VWTLL
+323 VWTLA

-346 PGAERLRLQK
+346 PGAERLRLEK
-356 AGDLD
+356 AGDP
-361 AAALLPGNAVLEV
+361 AADTLPGNAVLEV

-398 TRASQDGN
+398 TRASQAGN
-406 RDELRNALSQ
+406 RNELRNALSH

-438 LGMFFSGGLR
+438 LGMFFSGGER
-448 TDGVML
+448 QDGAML

-488 YIQLVLA
+488 LIQLVLA
-495 LVNVVAAF
+495 LVNVVSAF
-503 FIQFLPIDQIIFAI
+503 LIQFLPFDQIIFAI

-541 HLDGPRIANSYIRM
+541 HLDGPRIATSYIRM

-563 VAGAGALWLLGNYSP
+563 IAGAVALWLLGSYSP
-578 VGFVWTNRL
+578 DGFAWSSRIA
-587 TALVTIVVVGP
+587 ALVTIVVVGP

-604 LLLLKLFRVTELQD
+604 LFLLKVFRVSELRD
-618 LLRPLLGRLGR
+618 LMQPLLGRLRRRPAPEAGVEPH
-629 GAAAPAAAPGG
+629 GDVAAPA
-640 DSGGAASASGRASAP
+640 RTTP
-655 ASSERP
+655 A
-661 TAERATVSMD
+661 RATVSVD

-679 GEFDSASFR
+679 GEFDAASFR
-688 AGPAPLPE
+688 AGPDL
-696 REEAGNRGEAKY
+696 RGLDETPHGQATGPDGGY
-708 LPEEELPGSTRGGRL
+708 LPAEELPGTAQGGLGRG
-723 RDEIPLPGR
+723 DIPLPGR
-732 RTFQG
+732 RTYQG
-737 KPGQNPYFRPGRK
+737 PAGQNPYFPFGRK
-750 RKK
+750 KKK

>member
-1 MKSMSATNSS
+1 MKTMSAANPAS
-11 PEQPGQSGNPGQ
+11 EQPAQ
-23 PGEFDHAGEFRQS
+23 PGEAPS
-36 GETPPGI
+36 GVV
-43 TPAGEAASSAVPDAS
+43 PASEAAS
-58 AGAAAGVGADGTADG
+58 GAASSG
-73 TASGAQ
+73 GAQ

-172 LLSLTLLVTLLAPF
+172 LLSLTLLVTLLAPS

-196 PQQKALA
+196 PQQKSLA
-203 VTFAFWCLPQI
+203 VAFAFWCLPQI

-233 GPAMWAPILNNI
+233 GPAMWAPILNNV
-245 VAILGLG
+245 VAITGLG
-252 MFIWIFGANVANPHT
+252 MFIWLFGANVANPHS
-267 LDNWGETQTILVAGF
+267 LDNWGASQTFFVAGF
-282 STLGVIAQTAILLI
+282 STIGVMTQTAILLI
-296 PVFRLRL
+296 PVFRLKL

-317 HAARLS
+317 QAAKLS

-346 PGAERLRLQK
+346 PGAERLRLEK
-356 AGDLD
+356 AGDLAG
-361 AAALLPGNAVLEV
+361 AAMLPGNAVLEV

-406 RDELRNALSQ
+406 RNELRDALSQ

-495 LVNVVAAF
+495 LVNVVSAF
-503 FIQFLPIDQIIFAI
+503 FIQFLPFDQIIFAI

-530 VSAFFLRRLLG
+530 VSASFLRRLLG

-555 GYAALGSA
+555 GYAALGAA
-563 VAGAGALWLLGNYSP
+563 VAGVGALWLLGSYSP
-578 VGFVWTNRL
+578 VGFAWSSRPA
-587 TALVTIVVVGP
+587 ALVTIVVVGP

-604 LLLLKLFRVTELQD
+604 LLLLKLFRVTELRD

-629 GAAAPAAAPGG
+629 GAAAPPATPAGRPAG
-640 DSGGAASASGRASAP
+640 ASAGTASAAGAP
-655 ASSERP
+655 AANALTGRP

-696 REEAGNRGEAKY
+696 PDVHPSGDVVSY
-708 LPEEELPGSTRGGRL
+708 LPEEEVPSTARGHAL

-737 KPGQNPYFRPGRK
+737 KTGQNPYFKSGRK
-750 RKK
+750 KRK

>member
-1 MKSMSATNSS
+1 VTESKTV
-11 PEQPGQSGNPGQ
+11 QQ
-23 PGEFDHAGEFRQS
+23 
-36 GETPPGI
+36 
-43 TPAGEAASSAVPDAS
+43 
-58 AGAAAGVGADGTADG
+58 
-73 TASGAQ
+73 
-79 PGEARSSAIMAAG
+79 GEARSSAIMAAG
-92 TLVSRILGFGKTWML
+92 TLVSRFLGFGKTWML

-172 LLSLTLLVTLLAPF
+172 LLGLTLLVTLLAPG

-196 PQQKALA
+196 AEQKSLA
-203 VTFAFWCLPQI
+203 VSFAFWCLPQI

-245 VAILGLG
+245 VAIAGLG
-252 MFIWIFGANVANPHT
+252 MFIWILGPNVTNPHT
-267 LDNWGETQTILVAGF
+267 LDNWGPTQTLLVAGF
-282 STLGVIAQTAILLI
+282 STIGVVTQTAILLI

-303 GLRPRFGWRGVGLG
+303 GLRPKFGWRGVGLG
-317 HAARLS
+317 QAAKLS

-346 PGAERLRLQK
+346 PGTERLRLER
-356 AGDLD
+356 AGDP
-361 AAALLPGNAVLEV
+361 AANFLPGNAVLEV

-398 TRASQDGN
+398 TRASQDGDRAGL
-406 RDELRNALSQ
+406 RDALSH

-438 LGMFFSGGLR
+438 LGMFFSGGKVQ
-448 TDGVML
+448 DGVML

-495 LVNVVAAF
+495 IVNVVAAF
-503 FIQFLPIDQIIFAI
+503 AIQFLPFDQIIFAI
-517 AILYTGGNILSVI
+517 AILYTGGNILSVV

-541 HLDGPRIANSYIRM
+541 HLDGPRVANSYIRM

-563 VAGAGALWLLGNYSP
+563 LAGAGALWLMGSYSAD
-578 VGFVWTNRL
+578 GFAWSGRIE
-587 TALVTIVVVGP
+587 ALVTIVVVGP
-598 VMLAVY
+598 VMLVAY
-604 LLLLKLFRVTELQD
+604 LFLLKLFRVTELRD
-618 LLRPLLGRLGR
+618 LLQPFLGRLGR
-629 GAAAPAAAPGG
+629 GSAAAPAEAA
-640 DSGGAASASGRASAP
+640 GGAGAGAGTAAAAAAAR
-655 ASSERP
+655 ERTTP
-661 TAERATVSMD
+661 ERATVSVD

-688 AGPAPLPE
+688 AGPQVEEPTPHPE
-696 REEAGNRGEAKY
+696 AQPTGSAGGY
-708 LPEEELPGSTRGGRL
+708 LPAEEQPSTARGSIMRE
-723 RDEIPLPGR
+723 EIPLPGR

-737 KPGQNPYFRPGRK
+737 TAGRNPYFSRRSERNRR
-750 RKK
+750 RKKR

>member
-1 MKSMSATNSS
+1 MSEAQ
-11 PEQPGQSGNPGQ
+11 PEP
-23 PGEFDHAGEFRQS
+23 
-36 GETPPGI
+36 
-43 TPAGEAASSAVPDAS
+43 
-58 AGAAAGVGADGTADG
+58 AAGG
-73 TASGAQ
+73 SAQ

-92 TLVSRILGFGKTWML
+92 TLISRFLGFGKTWML

-153 APDRGADYI
+153 APDKGADYI

-172 LLSLTLLVTLLAPF
+172 LLSLTLLVTLFAPS

-196 PQQKALA
+196 PEQKSLA
-203 VTFAFWCLPQI
+203 VSFAFWCLPQI

-224 QVLNANGAF
+224 QVLNAHGAF

-245 VAILGLG
+245 VAIAGLG
-252 MFIWIFGANVANPHT
+252 MFIWILGPNITNPHT
-267 LDNWGETQTILVAGF
+267 LDTWGPFQTFLVAGF
-282 STLGVIAQTAILLI
+282 STIGVVSQTAILLI

-317 HAARLS
+317 QAAKLS
-323 VWTLL
+323 IWTLL

-346 PGAERLRLQK
+346 PGAERLRLER
-356 AGDLD
+356 AGDLQ
-361 AAALLPGNAVLEV
+361 AAAMLPGNAVLEV

-398 TRASQDGN
+398 TKASQDKN
-406 RDELRNALSQ
+406 RAELREALSH

-438 LGMFFSGGLR
+438 LGMFFSGGDR
-448 TDGVML
+448 QDGVML

-488 YIQLVLA
+488 YIQLILA

-503 FIQFLPIDQIIFAI
+503 FIQFLPAGLIIFAI
-517 AILYTGGNILSVI
+517 ATLYTGGNILSVM

-541 HLDGPRIANSYIRM
+541 HLDGPRIATSYIRM

-563 VAGAGALWLLGNYSP
+563 LAGAIALWLLGSYQAD
-578 VGFVWTNRL
+578 GFAWRGRL
-587 TALVTIVVVGP
+587 EALVTIVVIGP
-598 VMLAVY
+598 VMLVTY
-604 LLLLKLFRVTELQD
+604 LFLLKIFHVSELRD
-618 LLRPLLGRLGR
+618 LLRPLMGRLGR
-629 GAAAPAAAPGG
+629 GPATAPAPAGNAAAEDVQVP
-640 DSGGAASASGRASAP
+640 
-655 ASSERP
+655 ERTTP
-661 TAERATVSMD
+661 QRTTVSVD

-679 GEFDSASFR
+679 GEFDAASFR
-688 AGPAPLPE
+688 VGPRVEEPGYEPAAPGSS
-696 REEAGNRGEAKY
+696 ASY
-708 LPEEELPGSTRGGRL
+708 LPAEDVPNTARGSLVRE
-723 RDEIPLPGR
+723 EIPLPGR
-732 RTFQG
+732 RTYQG
-737 KPGQNPYFRPGRK
+737 TAGHNPYFRIR
-750 RKK
+750 RKKKK

>member
-1 MKSMSATNSS
+1 
-11 PEQPGQSGNPGQ
+11 
-23 PGEFDHAGEFRQS
+23 
-36 GETPPGI
+36 
-43 TPAGEAASSAVPDAS
+43 V
-58 AGAAAGVGADGTADG
+58 
-73 TASGAQ
+73 
-79 PGEARSSAIMAAG
+79 
-92 TLVSRILGFGKTWML
+92 
-107 GAALGLGSTVNDTFI
+107 AALGLGSTVNDTFI

-143 LVPQIIKASK
+143 LVPQIIKAST

-162 SRLLTLAVLV
+162 SRLLTLAILV
-172 LLSLTLLVTLLAPF
+172 LLTLTLLVTLLAPW

-196 PQQKALA
+196 PQQKSLA
-203 VTFAFWCLPQI
+203 VSFAFWCLPQI

-245 VAILGLG
+245 VAIAGLG
-252 MFIWIFGANVANPHT
+252 MFIAIFGANVANPHT
-267 LDNWGETQTILVAGF
+267 LDNWGPFQTFLVAGF
-282 STLGVIAQTAILLI
+282 STIGVIAQTAILLI

-317 HAARLS
+317 QAARLS
-323 VWTLL
+323 VWTLA

-346 PGAERLRLQK
+346 PGAERLRLEK
-356 AGDLD
+356 AGDP
-361 AAALLPGNAVLEV
+361 AAETLPGNAVLEV

-398 TRASQDGN
+398 TRASQAGN
-406 RDELRNALSQ
+406 RNELRNALSH

-438 LGMFFSGGLR
+438 LGMFFSGGER
-448 TDGVML
+448 QDGAML

-488 YIQLVLA
+488 LIQLVLA
-495 LVNVVAAF
+495 LVNVVSAF
-503 FIQFLPIDQIIFAI
+503 LIQFLPYDQIIFAI

-563 VAGAGALWLLGNYSP
+563 IAGAVALWLLGSYSP
-578 VGFVWTNRL
+578 DGFAWSSRIA
-587 TALVTIVVVGP
+587 ALVTIVVVGP

-604 LLLLKLFRVTELQD
+604 FFLLKVFRVTELRD
-618 LLRPLLGRLGR
+618 LMQPLLGRLRR
-629 GAAAPAAAPGG
+629 GPATETGVEPRAVVAAPAPTT
-640 DSGGAASASGRASAP
+640 P
-655 ASSERP
+655 A
-661 TAERATVSMD
+661 RATVSVD

-679 GEFDSASFR
+679 GEFDAASFR
-688 AGPAPLPE
+688 AGPDVRRRNEAPHGQSTGPD
-696 REEAGNRGEAKY
+696 GGY
-708 LPEEELPGSTRGGRL
+708 LPAEELPGTAQGDLGRG
-723 RDEIPLPGR
+723 DIPLPGR
-732 RTFQG
+732 RTYQG
-737 KPGQNPYFRPGRK
+737 PPGHNPYFPFGP
-750 RKK
+750 KKEK

>member
-1 MKSMSATNSS
+1 MKTMSSAKPT
-11 PEQPGQSGNPGQ
+11 PAHSGTA
-23 PGEFDHAGEFRQS
+23 DSKAVQS
-36 GETPPGI
+36 GE
-43 TPAGEAASSAVPDAS
+43 V
-58 AGAAAGVGADGTADG
+58 
-73 TASGAQ
+73 
-79 PGEARSSAIMAAG
+79 RSSAIMAAG
-92 TLVSRILGFGKTWML
+92 TLVSRFLGFAKTWML
-107 GAALGLGSTVNDTFI
+107 AAALGLGSTVNDTFI

-153 APDRGADYI
+153 APDKGADYI

-172 LLSLTLLVTLLAPF
+172 LLALTLAVTLLAPW

-203 VTFAFWCLPQI
+203 VSFAFWCLPQI

-224 QVLNANGAF
+224 QVLNAHGAF

-245 VAILGLG
+245 VAIAGLG
-252 MFIWIFGANVANPHT
+252 MFIWMFGANVANPHT
-267 LDNWGETQTILVAGF
+267 LDTWDSSQTFLVAGF
-282 STLGVIAQTAILLI
+282 STIGVIAQTAILLV

-323 VWTLL
+323 VWTLA

-346 PGAERLRLQK
+346 PGAERLRLEQ
-356 AGDLD
+356 AGDP
-361 AAALLPGNAVLEV
+361 AADTMPGNAVLEV

-398 TRASQDGN
+398 TRASQDGD
-406 RDELRNALSQ
+406 RAALRNALSH

-438 LGMFFSGGLR
+438 LGMFFSGGVKQ
-448 TDGVML
+448 DGVML

-488 YIQLVLA
+488 FIQLVLA

-503 FIQFLPIDQIIFAI
+503 TIQFLPFDQIIFAI

-530 VSAFFLRRLLG
+530 VSAVFLRRLLG

-563 VAGAGALWLLGNYSP
+563 LAGAGALWLLGSYSP
-578 VGFVWTNRL
+578 DGFAWSTPIA
-587 TALVTIVVVGP
+587 ALVTIAVVGP
-598 VMLAVY
+598 VMLAAY
-604 LLLLKLFRVTELQD
+604 LLLLKLFRVTELSD
-618 LLRPLLGRLGR
+618 LLQPLLGRLRRRQAAEPGAEDLPD
-629 GAAAPAAAPGG
+629 GAAAT
-640 DSGGAASASGRASAP
+640 RT
-655 ASSERP
+655 RP
-661 TAERATVSMD
+661 ERATVSVD

-679 GEFDSASFR
+679 GEFDAASFR
-688 AGPAPLPE
+688 AGPDLGEQDERAGRAGPE
-696 REEAGNRGEAKY
+696 GGY
-708 LPEEELPGSTRGGRL
+708 LPAEDLPSTAEGGLGRG
-723 RDEIPLPGR
+723 DSPLPGR
-732 RTFQG
+732 RTYQG
-737 KPGQNPYFRPGRK
+737 PAGHNPYFPFGG
-750 RKK
+750 KKKK

>member
-1 MKSMSATNSS
+1 MSATNPPSDKPGRAAPSETSS
-11 PEQPGQSGNPGQ
+11 
-23 PGEFDHAGEFRQS
+23 
-36 GETPPGI
+36 ET
-43 TPAGEAASSAVPDAS
+43 
-58 AGAAAGVGADGTADG
+58 
-73 TASGAQ
+73 
-79 PGEARSSAIMAAG
+79 RSSAIMAAG
-92 TLVSRILGFGKTWML
+92 TLVSRFLGFGKTWML
-107 GAALGLGSTVNDTFI
+107 GAALGLSSTVNDTFI

-162 SRLLTLAVLV
+162 SRLLTLAVL
-172 LLSLTLLVTLLAPF
+172 LLLGLTALVTLAAPL
-186 VIELTTQGYS
+186 IIDLTTQGYS

-203 VTFAFWCLPQI
+203 IAFAFWCLPQI

-233 GPAMWAPILNNI
+233 GPAMWAPILNNL
-245 VAILGLG
+245 VAIGGLG
-252 MFIWIFGANVANPHT
+252 MFIVIYGANEINPHT
-267 LDNWGETQTILVAGF
+267 LDNWGPSQTLFVAGF
-282 STLGVIAQTAILLI
+282 STIGVVAQTAILLI
-296 PVFRLRL
+296 PVFRLKL

-317 HAARLS
+317 QAAKLS

-346 PGAERLRLQK
+346 PGAERLRLEQ
-356 AGDLD
+356 AGDP
-361 AAALLPGNAVLEV
+361 AADFLPGNAVLEV

-406 RDELRNALSQ
+406 KAELRDALSH

-438 LGMFFSGGLR
+438 LGMFFSGGER
-448 TDGVML
+448 QDGVML

-488 YIQLVLA
+488 YIQLLLA
-495 LVNVVAAF
+495 VVYVAGAF
-503 FIQFLPIDQIIFAI
+503 AIQFLPVGQVIYAI
-517 AILYTGGNILSVI
+517 ALLYMVGNILSVVI
-530 VSAFFLRRLLG
+530 SAYFLRRLLG

-563 VAGAGALWLLGNYSP
+563 IAGAGALWLMGSYSP
-578 VGFVWTNRL
+578 DGFAWKDRL
-587 TALVTIVVVGP
+587 AALVTVIVVGP
-598 VMLAVY
+598 IMLVAYVF
-604 LLLLKLFRVTELQD
+604 LLKVFHVAELRD
-618 LLRPLLGRLGR
+618 LMRPLLGRLGR
-629 GAAAPAAAPGG
+629 GTGP
-640 DSGGAASASGRASAP
+640 SGGGGTPSSAAGADVSGTK
-655 ASSERP
+655 RP
-661 TAERATVSMD
+661 TPERATVAVD

-679 GEFDSASFR
+679 GEFDAASFR
-688 AGPAPLPE
+688 AGPVPEPQAAPTAPADGAQGE
-696 REEAGNRGEAKY
+696 TEGVANGGTEPAAGY
-708 LPEEELPGSTRGGRL
+708 LPAEDVPGTARGGLL

-737 KPGQNPYFRPGRK
+737 QAGQNPHFRPRRP